1 MAAWRMA
8 GIVAALLA
16 VGVAQGQVPGQMP
29 GQVPTPEPEV
39 WEPASTTAMA
49 ITGRITL
56 APDRITFGNRASL
69 PLEPAGEVT
78 GFLADGQRV
87 TATLYR
93 VTEPGNPVLL
103 RGSRICGNGLPI
115 RAIAVWQPPP
125 IGNTAPGQG
134 RSLAAFSGTAP
145 PKGAEDPGSCG
156 TFHYEL
162 PAAAP
167 RGRR

>member
-1 MAAWRMA
+1 
-8 GIVAALLA
+8 
-16 VGVAQGQVPGQMP
+16 
-29 GQVPTPEPEV
+29 
-39 WEPASTTAMA
+39 MA
-49 ITGRITL
+49 ITGRVIL
-56 APDRITFGNRASL
+56 ATDRITFGNRASL
-69 PLEPAGEVT
+69 PLEPAGEVP

-103 RGSRICGNGLPI
+103 RGSRLCGNGRPI

-125 IGNTAPGQG
+125 IGNAAPSQG
-134 RSLAAFSGTAP
+134 RSLTAFTGTTP
-145 PKGAEDPGSCG
+145 PTGAEDSDSCG

-162 PAAAP
+162 PVAAP